1 MSRPEGVT
9 RFLFEALD
17 IRGAVVQ
24 LGPVWQQICAQRNY
38 PAHVQSMLGQMCAV
52 TAVIAA
58 NLKQTGRLTFQLS
71 GHGPLSML
79 VIDCSEDLNL
89 RAYARHETPLPA
101 QASPAELFADGR
113 LLMSLE
119 TENARQPYQSY
130 VPIEGDSIAAIFEHY
145 LAQSEQQPASLF
157 LFADQHAASGLFLQK
172 LPGADL
178 RDLDGWNRVQQLAAT
193 VKPEELAGLDA
204 ATLLSRLFAEEDVRM
219 YESRALRHDFPA
231 DRGKIDAM
239 LRSLGEAE
247 IRRIVAEQ
255 GEVLLE
261 DELSNHRY
269 HYTPEQALALFST
282 PTLH

>member
-9 RFLFEALD
+9 RFLFDELD

-24 LGPVWQQICAQRNY
+24 LGPVWQQICAQRAY
-38 PAHVQSMLGQMCAV
+38 PPNVQSMLGQMCAV

-58 NLKQTGRLTFQLS
+58 NLKQNGRLTFQLT

-89 RAYARHETPLPA
+89 RAYARHETPLA
-101 QASPAELFADGR
+101 AGASPAELFADGR
-113 LLMSLE
+113 LLMSLDS
-119 TENARQPYQSY
+119 ENARQPYQSY

-145 LAQSEQQPASLF
+145 LAQSEQQPAALI
-157 LFADQHAASGLFLQK
+157 LFANAHAASGLFLQK

-193 VKPEELAGLDA
+193 VKPEELAELDA
-204 ATLLSRLFAEEDVRM
+204 GTLLSRLFAEETVRV
-219 YESRALRHDFPA
+219 YEPLALHHDFPP
-231 DRGKIDAM
+231 DRDKIDAM

-255 GEVLLE
+255 GEVLIE

-269 HYTPEQALALFST
+269 HYTTEQALALFSA